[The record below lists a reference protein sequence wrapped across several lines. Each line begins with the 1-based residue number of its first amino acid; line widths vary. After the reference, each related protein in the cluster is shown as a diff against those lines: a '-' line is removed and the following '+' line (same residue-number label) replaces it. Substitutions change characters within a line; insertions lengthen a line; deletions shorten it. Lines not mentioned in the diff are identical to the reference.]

1 MTGPSPAREAPVSA
15 RMRALDGSVELAVAE
30 AAAMARTRPEAVT
43 TVLAAAFETIGGKAV
58 TPTSVRALPSAT
70 REWLL
75 QCSASA
81 FCPHLHWFEARCTH
95 CGEPYDLALDL
106 SHPIYT
112 APDRG
117 EAEVTVSTS
126 LGARRFAIPC
136 GRHEE
141 AYSELPPTQDVRR
154 AFAGLCGLSRE
165 ASAEAQQFDAHDLD
179 LIDQALEAASPEIAD
194 VASTDCPSCGERT
207 TCRIDPL
214 RFAFTDEDEILGDV
228 HLIAGAYGWGPE
240 EILGLPARRR
250 VRCADLVARDR
261 RSGPSGRR
269 R

>member
-1 MTGPSPAREAPVSA
+1 MTGPPPARETLVAA
-15 RMRALDGSVELAVAE
+15 RLRPLDGGAELAVAE
-30 AAAMARTRPEAVT
+30 AAATAQARPEAVT
-43 TVLAAAFETIGGKAV
+43 AVLAAVFETIGGEQV
-58 TPTSVRALPSAT
+58 TPESVRALPAAT

-81 FCPHLHWFEARCTH
+81 FIPHQRWFEARCTH

-112 APDRG
+112 VPDRVV
-117 EAEVTVSTS
+117 AEVTVATS
-126 LGARRFAIPC
+126 LGARRFAIPL

-141 AYSELPPTQDVRR
+141 AYAQLPPTLDARR
-154 AFAGLCGLSRE
+154 AFAGLCGLSPD

-194 VASTDCPSCGERT
+194 VASIDCPSCGNPT

-214 RFAFTDEDEILGDV
+214 RFAFPEEDEILADV
-228 HLIAGAYGWGPE
+228 HLIAGAYGWGPD

-250 VRCADLVARDR
+250 MCCADLIARDR